1 VGVLFF
7 GTSTYSTEEAMDQ
20 LREKGVYLDAM
31 RLKAFPFSKS
41 VEEFIAAHQTIF
53 VIEQNRDAQM
63 RGLLMLELQ
72 TDPAKLIPVL
82 NYDGMPITAHAIAS
96 QISRHLLLTTPQQN
110 ELPATVI

>member
-1 VGVLFF
+1 VEDFI
-7 GTSTYSTEEAMDQ
+7 EAH
-20 LREKGVYLDAM
+20 RTV
-31 RLKAFPFSKS
+31 
-41 VEEFIAAHQTIF
+41 F

-96 QISRHLLLTTPQQN
+96 QISRHLSLTTPQQN